1 MVQDDDGPEKSRIEW
16 LEDQLLDRE
25 NAVADLMAPKPW
37 WQSRTIVGAGIAG
50 GSVLGGIAFGF
61 SLDGETQRV
70 LADQTTAFLVAGGA
84 LAGTVITII
93 GRFKASRPVSLT
105 KPKD

>member
-1 MVQDDDGPEKSRIEW
+1 MLQDNFQAEP
-16 LEDQLLDRE
+16 
-25 NAVADLMAPKPW
+25 PKPW
-37 WQSRTIVGAGIAG
+37 WQSRTILGAGIAG

-70 LADQTTAFLVAGGA
+70 LADQTAAFLVAGGA
-84 LAGTVITII
+84 LAGTVLSIY
-93 GRFKASRPVSLT
+93 GRFKASRPVTLA